1 MAMLFVGKDSSK
13 ILFKNDFLEVKLVA
27 DNQLLTAEW
36 TGVLDSNRGH
46 KGCEQMLKCVKENPV
61 RKILNN
67 NSKVPGHSGASEW
80 LGRVWL
86 PALSE
91 AGVEYFAWVY
101 SPDFFTQLGIDN
113 AIALYK
119 EMEIKTFF
127 SVQEALDWLDQY

>member
-1 MAMLFVGKDSSK
+1 VGALDSSK
-13 ILFKNDFLEVKLVA
+13 GHA
-27 DNQLLTAEW
+27 GCQQ
-36 TGVLDSNRGH
+36 VLS
-46 KGCEQMLKCVKENPV
+46 CVRANPV

-67 NSKVPGHSGASEW
+67 NSKVPGHSGASDW

-113 AIALYK
+113 AIALSK